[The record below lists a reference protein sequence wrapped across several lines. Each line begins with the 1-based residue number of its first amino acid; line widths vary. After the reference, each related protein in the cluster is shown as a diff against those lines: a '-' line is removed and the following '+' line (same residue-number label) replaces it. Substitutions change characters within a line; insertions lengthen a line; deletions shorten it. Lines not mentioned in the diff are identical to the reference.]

1 MKQTYKLTMTSQREY
16 TVEFTSNEAYAN
28 FKEIMELR
36 NENAQY
42 QTTDGSWV
50 VLNHVESYK
59 EVT

>member
-1 MKQTYKLTMTSQREY
+1 MTSQREY